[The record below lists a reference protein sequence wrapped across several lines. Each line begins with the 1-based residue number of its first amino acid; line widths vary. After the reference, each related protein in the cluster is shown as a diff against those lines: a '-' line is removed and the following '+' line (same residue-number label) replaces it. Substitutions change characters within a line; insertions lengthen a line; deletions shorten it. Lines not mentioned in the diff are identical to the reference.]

1 MDFLVPGGQRA
12 HDVVGPAAFL
22 DRLVEAEAAWVRA
35 QAAAGALE
43 GSTARALAERLGTGR
58 EYDAAG
64 LAAAAEGGGNPVIG
78 LVAAMRERAGDS
90 AAGGDPAWRPLVHR
104 GLTSQDV
111 MDTALM
117 GMLARAVER
126 TLDEV
131 LAAGDAVARL
141 AAEHI
146 GTPMLARTLTQP
158 ALPTTFG
165 ARAGSWLAGLTGV
178 VPLLRRAREQAPYS
192 LGGAAGT
199 LAALEEWERP
209 AGVGAAELA
218 GRLGAAWGRELC
230 LAGEPLGVWHT
241 RRGPLLR
248 MLEPLAET
256 AAACA
261 RIAGD
266 VALSSRAEI
275 AELSEPAAQG
285 RGGSSAMP
293 HKRNPV
299 LSVLIRRS
307 GLSAGAALGAA
318 AQAGALAVEERSDTA
333 WHLEWEP
340 ARAVARHGIVAA
352 SLTRELAAGLE
363 VHREAMRENLAA
375 HGPAGSG
382 SGQAARTAGQA
393 VRDWSAL
400 RRDAAED
407 AAPQRPTTRESIRE
421 AKDR

>member
-1 MDFLVPGGQRA
+1 MPFMDFLVPGGQRA

-22 DRLVEAEAAWVRA
+22 DRLVEAEVAWVRA
-35 QAAAGALE
+35 QGATGALDE
-43 GSTARALAERLGTGR
+43 ARAGALAERLGTGR
-58 EYDAAG
+58 DYDAAG

-78 LVAAMRERAGDS
+78 LVAAMRERAGDA
-90 AAGGDPAWRPLVHR
+90 AAGGDLAWRPFVHR

-117 GMLARAVER
+117 GMLARAVDRVLED
-126 TLDEV
+126 L
-131 LAAGDAVARL
+131 LAAGDAVATL
-141 AAEHI
+141 AEEHA

-165 ARAGSWLAGLTGV
+165 ARAGTWLAGLTGV
-178 VPLLRRAREQAPYS
+178 VPLLRRARSEAPYS

-209 AGVGAAELA
+209 AGVGAEELA
-218 GRLGAAWGRELC
+218 DRLGAAWGRELG
-230 LAGEPLGVWHT
+230 LHAEPLGLWHT

-248 MLEPLAET
+248 ILEPLAEA

-275 AELSEPAAQG
+275 AELAEPAAAG

-307 GLSAGAALGAA
+307 GLSAGAALGTV
-318 AQAGALAVEERSDTA
+318 AQAGALAVEERSDVA

-340 ARAVARHGIVAA
+340 TRTIARHGVLAA

-363 VHREAMRENLAA
+363 VHREAMREHLEE
-375 HGPAGSG
+375 HGPGGAGP
-382 SGQAARTAGQA
+382 GQAARIAERA
-393 VRDWSAL
+393 VRDWREV
-400 RRDAAED
+400 RRAEAFHAAT
-407 AAPQRPTTRESIRE
+407 PQEQTIRE